1 MTELTSNTN
10 SQFKTFLGLT
20 ESKGIKS
27 EKMFLLSG
35 SALVREFL
43 QKPGL
48 QIHAE
53 IVMEGLTPLT
63 TKESGARIFK
73 LSKALFEEIDVVG
86 TKFNILV
93 LSLPEVKPWTPA
105 LTKSGMTL
113 VTPLGDPG
121 NLGAVIRSAEA
132 FGASQV
138 LLLSEAAHPFLPKSV
153 KASSGSSLRMP
164 LYRGPSLKEFV
175 QTEEV
180 TSRLVGLD
188 MKGIPIKKF
197 EWPQHPYLLVGE
209 EGAGLSGQR
218 IRSISIPMKN
228 VESLN
233 GTIAASIALYEYSQ
247 K

>member
-1 MTELTSNTN
+1 MTEITSNTN
-10 SQFKTFLGLT
+10 SQFKTFLSLT

-35 SALVREFL
+35 SSLVREFL
-43 QKPGL
+43 AKPNL

-53 IVMEGLTPLT
+53 IIMEGMNSRT

-73 LSKALFEEIDVVG
+73 LSKNLFEEMDVVG

-93 LSLPEVKPWTPA
+93 LALPEVKTWSPT
-105 LTKSGMTL
+105 LTSSGLTL

-153 KASSGSSLRMP
+153 KASSGSSLRIP

-175 QTEEV
+175 QNEELGG
-180 TSRLVGLD
+180 RLVALD
-188 MKGIPIKKF
+188 MKGIPLKKF
-197 EWPQHPYLLVGE
+197 EWPQNPYLLVGE
-209 EGAGLSGQR
+209 EGAGLNGQR
-218 IRSISIPMKN
+218 IRSVSIPMKN